1 MINVLES
8 QLTIAAVLLDL
19 YAGVKDRAE
28 KQLISKNEMGAH
40 LVNLQNILKKLSV
53 AIIESKKHKKD
64 RNTIPPELKS
74 DLLATEDAFHETFE
88 HLKEYY
94 DEIPDGF
101 EPVAESFKKNIPD
114 DINWIAYNNHQG
126 EA

>member
-1 MINVLES
+1 MVNIIES

-19 YAGVKDRAE
+19 YEGVKDRAA

-40 LVNLQNILKKLSV
+40 LANLQNISEKLSAV
-53 AIIESKKHKKD
+53 LDSKIYKEAKGSL
-64 RNTIPPELKS
+64 PPEMKS
-74 DLLATEDAFHETFE
+74 DLKTTAAAFIEIFD

-94 DEIPDGF
+94 DKIPKGF
-101 EPVAESFKKNIPD
+101 EPSAETFKQNVPE